1 MDVLVTLGSMT
12 SHAFN
17 TSMANPTIPTNHSA
31 FGTTASRG
39 YTRCLYDPTGM
50 PGSESCTPPRLFT
63 RRLSINLRL
72 YLFHAISF
80 VSCSR
85 FAVIISSIGQ
95 NKQSGSSGVLSRAG
109 NKDVEATILP
119 CTAAR
124 HKLEKSSSADQSAA
138 TVNRDQ
144 MPRFEGSR
152 VLLGMQAS

>member
-63 RRLSINLRL
+63 RRLSIYLRL
-72 YLFHAISF
+72 YLFMPYLL
-80 VSCSR
+80 CR
-85 FAVIISSIGQ
+85 AVGLQ
-95 NKQSGSSGVLSRAG
+95 L
-109 NKDVEATILP
+109 
-119 CTAAR
+119 
-124 HKLEKSSSADQSAA
+124 
-138 TVNRDQ
+138 
-144 MPRFEGSR
+144 
-152 VLLGMQAS
+152 